1 LAQRP
6 CGFDPRPEH
15 VFPEPVLMS
24 RRRNPK
30 STPPAQQKGTPARPT
45 PVRQTPRGPTVAGL
59 AVLDEEERADSLAS
73 LGRVAILCLAL
84 SLIYFFPTFLPDRQI
99 GGTDYT
105 SSGYFFQ
112 EFLAQR
118 FNSGVLP
125 KWVPYIYGGLP
136 LYSNPGATYYPIRLI
151 AEAVLPVDRVLAMI
165 FVVQFTIAGIG
176 FYLLMREL
184 GVRRWISTVTAIAF
198 QFTGLVASY
207 VYAGHDGR
215 VIAATFTPLF
225 FFLLHRGVRTG
236 ELRWFAGAAAA
247 IGTSL
252 LSFQIQSNYYLLVAA
267 ALWTIFALFNSGLHK
282 TPAVFAARAGLAI
295 VAVAIGF
302 TLASVNFLPFLGY
315 VDEASRGPAS
325 GRGYRFAISYS
336 MPIKETLGL
345 AVPEQAGILRDYQGL
360 NPFKLHTEYVGAAV
374 LLLLFAGAGMV
385 WRDKRWRFFAG
396 LTLFTLSICYGG
408 YTPLYRLYYALL
420 PGTNKFRAPSI
431 ALYLVSFSLAVMAAL
446 AFEEIARRRTESRSG
461 RGADSRSDA
470 ESVAAF
476 AKQLLIVAIISVAAA
491 TLAFVLSA
499 DTESHVLRGWA
510 RFGMFLGA
518 TALLLRVWLSARL
531 TTRTFAILLSL
542 VVITDLWII
551 DKKFLMTVEPPDEL
565 LRADDVVDY
574 LKSQPNNDRVWV
586 FPLPMQQTYLGN
598 DRFGPQTN
606 YLMHFDIEQAGGEHG
621 NQLQRWNEYL
631 GTGNELMSVS
641 WENFLQYEAFLAA
654 ANIGY
659 VIAAVD
665 LSVDPQTQ
673 APTGFQKAFVGRTAA
688 VFRVTRTLPRV
699 YLAPEVRIAPNK
711 RAAMAAMRQQWN
723 PTRVAIVEGAKI
735 APLPSTELTGTAT
748 LDSHTDPDRVEVTT
762 ETNRRALLVLAD
774 NYSRGWKATVDG
786 APVPILRANY
796 TFRGVIVDAGRHHV
810 AFTFHPDSLYHGLY
824 ISLAALILLV
834 GYGVWLVV
842 DKRRSR

>member
-1 LAQRP
+1 
-6 CGFDPRPEH
+6 
-15 VFPEPVLMS
+15 MS

-30 STPPAQQKGTPARPT
+30 STPPASQKRTPARPT

-59 AVLDEEERADSLAS
+59 AALDEEERADSLAS

-99 GGTDYT
+99 GGTDFT
-105 SSGYFFQ
+105 ASGYFFQ

-125 KWVPYIYGGLP
+125 KWVPYLYGGLP
-136 LYSNPGATYYPIRLI
+136 LFSNPGGTYYPFRLI
-151 AEAVLPVDRVLAMI
+151 AEAVLPVDRVLSMI
-165 FVVQFTIAGIG
+165 FVIQFTIAGIG

-184 GVRRWISTVTAIAF
+184 GVRRWIAAVTALAF

-236 ELRWFAGAAAA
+236 ELRWFAAAAAA

-267 ALWTIFALFNSGLHK
+267 ALWTTFALFNNGLHR

-302 TLASVNFLPFLGY
+302 SLASVNFLPFLGY

-345 AVPEQAGILRDYQGL
+345 AVPEQAGILRDYHGL

-374 LLLLFAGAGMV
+374 LLLVFAGAAIV
-385 WRDKRWRFFAG
+385 WRDRRWRFFAA

-431 ALYLVSFSLAVMAAL
+431 ALFLVSFGLAVMAAL
-446 AFEEIARRRTESRSG
+446 AFEEMARRRTEARSG
-461 RGADSRSDA
+461 RAADSRSEA
-470 ESVAAF
+470 ESIAALG
-476 AKQLLIVAIISVAAA
+476 KQLLIVAMVSVAGAV
-491 TLAFVLSA
+491 LAFVLSA
-499 DTESHVLRGWA
+499 DTQSPVLRGWA

-531 TTRTFAILLSL
+531 TSRAFAIVLSL
-542 VVITDLWII
+542 VVITDLWVI

-565 LRADDVVDY
+565 LRTDEVVSY
-574 LKSQPNNDRVWV
+574 IKSQPGIDRVWV
-586 FPLPMQQTYLGN
+586 FPFPMQQTYMGN
-598 DRFGPQTN
+598 DRFGPSTN
-606 YLMHFDIEQAGGEHG
+606 YLMHFGIEQAGGEHG
-621 NQLQRWNEYL
+621 NQLQRWNEYV
-631 GTGNELMSVS
+631 GTGNELMSIS
-641 WENFLQYEAFLAA
+641 WENFLKYEAFLAA

-665 LSVDPQTQ
+665 LSIDPQTQ
-673 APTGFQKAFVGRTAA
+673 APTGFQKVFVGHNAA

-699 YLAPEVRIAPNK
+699 YLAPEVRVVSNK
-711 RAAMAAMRQQWN
+711 RDAMAAMRQSWN
-723 PTRVAIVEGAKI
+723 PTRVAIVEGRGV
-735 APLPSTELTGTAT
+735 APLPTTELTGGAT
-748 LDSHTDPDRVEVTT
+748 LDSHADPDRVEVTT

-774 NYSRGWKATVDG
+774 NYSKGWKATVDG
-786 APVPILRANY
+786 SPAPILRANY
-796 TFRGVIVDAGRHHV
+796 TFRGVMVDEGRHHV
-810 AFTFHPDSLYHGLY
+810 VFTFHPDALYQGLY
-824 ISLAALILLV
+824 ISLAALALLV
-834 GYGVWLVV
+834 AYCVWLVV
-842 DKRRSR
+842 EIRRSR